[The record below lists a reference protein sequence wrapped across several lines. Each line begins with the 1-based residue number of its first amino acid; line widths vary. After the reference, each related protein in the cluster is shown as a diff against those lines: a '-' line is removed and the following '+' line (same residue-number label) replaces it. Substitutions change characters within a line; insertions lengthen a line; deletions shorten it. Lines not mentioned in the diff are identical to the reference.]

1 MIFSNPFFGG
11 LKPMIFSFRIGHPKK
26 TRVPQKGEPT
36 SSDGLCFYEA
46 TYEATRG
53 LELLLQISPL
63 KQFSN
68 QPFGPL
74 QYPPE
79 IFHIAIEHGPVES
92 SLIYPWKMDKM
103 VDLSIVFCVSLPGRV
118 NQTPLEDPPN
128 SMGISDGT
136 WKRCSKKAMP
146 CTTKCAWN
154 GQANLWW
161 YLRNSAENGI

>member
-74 QYPPE
+74 QYPPV
-79 IFHIAIEHGPVES
+79 IFHIAIEAMAQS
-92 SLIYPWKMDKM
+92 KSLIYPWIAWWIFPSFF
-103 VDLSIVFCVSLPGRV
+103 VLVLPGRV